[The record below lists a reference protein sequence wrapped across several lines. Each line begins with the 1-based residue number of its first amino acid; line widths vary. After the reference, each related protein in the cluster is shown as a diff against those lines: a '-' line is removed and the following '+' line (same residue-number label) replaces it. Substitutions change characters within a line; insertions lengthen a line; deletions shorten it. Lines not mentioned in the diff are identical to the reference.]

1 MKQTG
6 AHRFNR
12 AQSKGIAVTV
22 YGEVRQ
28 RSFRRQDGTIF
39 LLQDDAETREVP
51 SHRALPDTWGEQTL
65 ERFGK
70 WVRATQK
77 RFDIALAVVC
87 FFLVMGAIFMSFGG
101 AAYLFFSDPS
111 VHWTFWTLGLAMW
124 IVSMTMFF
132 SFMDWPL
139 PRHTRER

>member
-1 MKQTG
+1 M
-6 AHRFNR
+6 
-12 AQSKGIAVTV
+12 SV
-22 YGEVRQ
+22 YGDSRR

-39 LLQDDAETREVP
+39 LLSEHTETREVR

-65 ERFGK
+65 ERFSR

-77 RFDIALAVVC
+77 RFDAALAIIC
-87 FFLVMGAIFMSFGG
+87 FFLVLGAVLMGFGA

-111 VHWTFWTLGLAMW
+111 VHWTFWALGLAMW
-124 IVSMTMFF
+124 LVSLVIFF

-139 PRHTRER
+139 PRHSRVR